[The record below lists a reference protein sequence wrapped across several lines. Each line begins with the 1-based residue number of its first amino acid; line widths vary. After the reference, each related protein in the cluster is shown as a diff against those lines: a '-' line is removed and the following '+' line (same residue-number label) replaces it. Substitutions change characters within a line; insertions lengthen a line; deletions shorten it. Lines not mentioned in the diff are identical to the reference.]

1 MARTVPFRLCPLRCR
16 SIEGPES
23 ATGTSEFLL
32 FYRAFCKFR
41 HRRRCGKLTNIS
53 CRWPRGA
60 ALRGPALAPLQC
72 HFNVTW
78 LRCAVLPCLVHQQTG
93 AGTRLDAC
101 APRADAPPL
110 QSSPIRCRSI
120 SAIAP
125 AASSHSSSRGAQHI
139 RRHPRWG
146 IPVKPGELNHAGT
159 PDHVKAR
166 ILDTDREGP
175 CSPRPSSARRRSL
188 TNAALLHAFLALPLV
203 TFRIV
208 AAIHW
213 EALRRWFKG
222 ARMVQRPNA
231 ATTNTILAAGK
242 CNDYTG
248 AALPA
253 VARRKPDPRG
263 SALVH

>member
-125 AASSHSSSRGAQHI
+125 AASSHSSFTRCATHSATPTLGDSGQAGGAKPCRHTGPCQSA
-139 RRHPRWG
+139 HPR
-146 IPVKPGELNHAGT
+146 H
-159 PDHVKAR
+159 R
-166 ILDTDREGP
+166 
-175 CSPRPSSARRRSL
+175 PRGSL
-188 TNAALLHAFLALPLV
+188 L
-203 TFRIV
+203 
-208 AAIHW
+208 
-213 EALRRWFKG
+213 
-222 ARMVQRPNA
+222 A
-231 ATTNTILAAGK
+231 ATFIGPPPQPDQ
-242 CNDYTG
+242 CG
-248 AALPA
+248 A
-253 VARRKPDPRG
+253 VARIPCAAARHLQDRRSDPLG
-263 SALVH
+263 SPAALVQGRANGATPKRRNHEYHLGGWQMQ